1 MPRKIEKRLRGVY
14 EREPGSDIWWIRYS
28 DKDGRE
34 HREKVGRRGDALK
47 LYKLRKTDVLRGVK
61 MPVNMK
67 HRGLRFKVI
76 GQDAIDWYEN
86 HGQKDLR
93 SFKIRMQIVLK
104 DFGERIADDIKP
116 SEIDTWLGDRD
127 WAPATKNRYKS
138 VFSKAFKIALADGK
152 VSSNPAR
159 LVEQRR
165 ENNSRIRFLS
175 DEDEKVVRSVI
186 LKRCSRHIEEFDIS
200 LHTGMRKGEQYSL
213 EWPEVHLQRKRI
225 KLNETK
231 NGSSREIPLNKTA
244 LKAFQALYDRR
255 PHDGRV
261 CQSKFG
267 EDLNDSRK
275 WFELAIEE
283 AAKQRPNLKGFVW
296 HCLRHTFISR
306 LVMKGVDLRTV
317 QELAG
322 HKTITMTAR
331 YAHLAPEH
339 NQAAI
344 EKLDALEEVAA

>member
-1 MPRKIEKRLRGVY
+1 MPRKIEKQQRGVY
-14 EREPGSDIWWIRYS
+14 EREPGSDIWWIRYA
-28 DKDGRE
+28 DADGRE

-61 MPVNMK
+61 MPANMK

-76 GQDAIDWYEN
+76 GKEAIEWYEN

-93 SFKIRMQIVLK
+93 SFKIRMNIVLK

-116 SEIDTWLGDRD
+116 SEIDTWLGEHG

-159 LVEQRR
+159 LVQQRP
-165 ENNSRIRFLS
+165 ENNARIRFLS
-175 DEDEKVVRSVI
+175 DDDEKIVRATI
-186 LKRCSRHIEEFDIS
+186 LKRCPHHIEEFDIA

-213 EWPEVHLQRKRI
+213 EWPEVYTQRKRI
-225 KLNETK
+225 KLDETK
-231 NGSSREIPLNKTA
+231 NGSSREIPMNNTC

-255 PHDGRV
+255 PHNGRV
-261 CQSKFG
+261 CQSKWG
-267 EDLNDSRK
+267 ENLNDSRK

-283 AAKQRPNLKGFVW
+283 AAKQRPALRGFIW

-344 EKLDALEEVAA
+344 EKLDAVAA